1 MRCIA
6 RKPSLYGR
14 PSACIFPKF
23 TYVVTHT
30 NILDVRRVQFRWSDY
45 PLNTKSAQGV
55 EIVSHAERRP
65 IMIVFKDLRQVSRTT
80 LRRDVRGDSSR
91 KSCSMALLNGLLCRV
106 GKRSYRSGRTP
117 KVVITLFCT
126 QDFTLI
132 ARLQSLLAGLI
143 RCRDTSTR
151 PIDKCREQK
160 LQCSQERYVAKTTH
174 LTEV

>member
-1 MRCIA
+1 MRCIV
-6 RKPSLYGR
+6 RKPPLRRR
-14 PSACIFPKF
+14 PSACVFPKF
-23 TYVVTHT
+23 TYVVTRT

-91 KSCSMALLNGLLCRV
+91 KSCSMALLNGLLRRV
-106 GKRSYRSGRTP
+106 CQRSYGSRRTP
-117 KVVITLFCT
+117 KVVIILLCT
-126 QDFTLI
+126 QKFSLI
-132 ARLQSLLAGLI
+132 ARLQSLLAGLVRRRGI
-143 RCRDTSTR
+143 GHRL
-151 PIDKCREQK
+151 IDKCREQK
-160 LQCSQERYVAKTTH
+160 LQCSQERYVTKTTH